1 MIGETIGLVLGS
13 ILMFFSYILVRTF
26 MALHIRADYFSK
38 SAYKK
43 YRKEVNFSKRF
54 WFTWLSVNSK
64 AKYSKYERKYINY
77 PFIIKI
83 YKILNII
90 MLSLL
95 GIVAFFVI
103 MTAIDVFQIRYAY
116 MVMILYSICILFCFI
131 VISIIVGY
139 ERTEYHRKRHR

>member
-13 ILMFFSYILVRTF
+13 ILMFFSYIFVRTF
-26 MALHIRADYFSK
+26 MELHIRVNYFSK

-54 WFTWLSVNSK
+54 WLTWLSVNSK

-77 PFIIKI
+77 PLIIKI
-83 YKILNII
+83 YKVLNII
-90 MLSLL
+90 TLSLL

-103 MTAIDVFQIRYAY
+103 MTAIDIFQIRYAY
-116 MVMILYSICILFCFI
+116 MAMISYSVCILFCFI
-131 VISIIVGY
+131 VFYIIKGY